1 MGRNLEEKANA
12 SLVLLIIQMRMAHQE
27 GRAVLAIGIADIRTL
42 FKENYF
48 IIPYGTNVCKVALA
62 FYELY

>member
-1 MGRNLEEKANA
+1 
-12 SLVLLIIQMRMAHQE
+12 MARQE
-27 GRAVLAIGIADIRTL
+27 GRTVSAIGIADIRTL
-42 FKENYF
+42 FKENDF

>member
-1 MGRNLEEKANA
+1 
-12 SLVLLIIQMRMAHQE
+12 MRVVHQE
-27 GRAVLAIGIADIRTL
+27 GGAVLAIGIANLRTL

-62 FYELY
+62 FNELY